1 VALPVSI
8 GALRGL
14 IKELQVSARDGKP
27 LVVGG
32 ARELAAVLRRELAR
46 GAKPGAIRQ
55 NDEPRGAAVL
65 VYVLAHA
72 PTPVDEKALKRARRA
87 RVPIVAVVTGS
98 IGDDVTIPFVLATDV
113 VPVRAGEGF
122 PVDAIARV
130 IASRL
135 GEEGAPLAA
144 RLPVLRRPVSDVL
157 VASFSRKCGVIAA
170 AVFVPGADLPVLALH
185 QVRMLLR
192 IEQAYGRD
200 ADPRERAP
208 ELLAT
213 VAAGLGLRAVA
224 RQLLGFVPVAGWA
237 VKGAVAYAGTR
248 ALGQAAIAR
257 LEVPDR
263 VGAAPGGDRATPPPA
278 AASRAE
284 P

>member
-1 VALPVSI
+1 MALPVSI

-14 IKELQVSARDGKP
+14 IKEVQVSARDGKP

-32 ARELAAVLRRELAR
+32 ARELATVLRRELAR
-46 GAKPGAIRQ
+46 GAKPGAVRQ
-55 NDEPRGAAVL
+55 NDEPRGAAVF
-65 VYVLAHA
+65 VYVLGHA
-72 PTPVDEKALKRARRA
+72 PTPEDEQALKRARRA
-87 RVPIVAVVTGS
+87 RVPIVAVVTGT
-98 IGDDVTIPFVLATDV
+98 IGGDIAIPSVLATDV
-113 VPVRAGEGF
+113 VPVQAGEGF
-122 PVDAIARV
+122 PVQAIARV

-144 RLPVLRRPVSDVL
+144 RLPVLRRAVADLL
-157 VASFSRKCGVIAA
+157 VASFSRKCGVVAA
-170 AVFVPGADLPVLALH
+170 AVFIPGADLPVLALH

-192 IEQAYGRD
+192 IEQAYGLD
-200 ADPRERAP
+200 ADPRARAP

-224 RQLLGFVPVAGWA
+224 RQLLGVVPVAGWA

-257 LEVPDR
+257 LEIGVPGSDG
-263 VGAAPGGDRATPPPA
+263 VTPPPA
-278 AASRAE
+278 GASRAA

>member
-65 VYVLAHA
+65 VYVLGHA
-72 PTPVDEKALKRARRA
+72 PTPEDEVALKRARRA

-98 IGDDVTIPFVLATDV
+98 IDDVSIPFVLATDV

-144 RLPVLRRPVSDVL
+144 RLPVLRRPVSDLL

-170 AVFVPGADLPVLALH
+170 AVFIPGADLPVLALH

-213 VAAGLGLRAVA
+213 VVAGLGLRAAA
-224 RQLLGFVPVAGWA
+224 RQLLGVVPVAGWA

-257 LEVPDR
+257 LEVP
-263 VGAAPGGDRATPPPA
+263 VQTSTTPGGDKATPPPA